1 MDTKHGNNLIIGNM
15 MVNPTEFGVSP
26 KFSDN
31 TKFRLRKSSTLG
43 ALEETRDLSEVVFF
57 LFRNSII
64 VAHADHS
71 WRSRPSW
78 AFYQF
83 TLLLCLWRL
92 GVCNYIYIYMYSNPK
107 KYRKTVYSYFTTGS
121 YQLLLYIYIH
131 VYVYIYRY
139 THIHHQGLTDTRKA
153 AAWKLQ
159 RTPGASVSARRE

>member
-57 LFRNSII
+57 LFCNSII

-92 GVCNYIYIYMYSNPK
+92 GVCNYIYICIVTPRNIEKRFILILQQDP
-107 KYRKTVYSYFTTGS
+107 TNFC
-121 YQLLLYIYIH
+121 YIYIH
-131 VYVYIYRY
+131 VYVYI
-139 THIHHQGLTDTRKA
+139 
-153 AAWKLQ
+153 
-159 RTPGASVSARRE
+159 